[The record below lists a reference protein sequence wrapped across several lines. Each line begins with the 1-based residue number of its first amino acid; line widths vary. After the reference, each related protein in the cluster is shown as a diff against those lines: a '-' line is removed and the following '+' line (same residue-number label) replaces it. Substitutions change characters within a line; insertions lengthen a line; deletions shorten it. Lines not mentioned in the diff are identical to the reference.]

1 MDAIM
6 RFFESL
12 ETPVT
17 LREALIAVGFSLAVS
32 IIVYIMYQ
40 IFYGSRNVGAGVHRI
55 FIIGGPAIT
64 ALFVAIQAS
73 VPLGLGLLGTLAF
86 VRFRA
91 PVKDPAEI
99 GFLLLM
105 VACSIGAAT
114 RNYLVTGVLLIIVF
128 ISLGVQWLTRNRLSG
143 FGQGHLMLAVERS
156 AFPGLE
162 GSLDTFLKENLR
174 GVRLETVSSMED
186 RVTLHYRYRSQRDFD
201 WAAFT
206 AALDRL
212 TEPSKMEL
220 FIG

>member
-1 MDAIM
+1 MDAII

-12 ETPVT
+12 QTMIT
-17 LREALIAVGFSLAVS
+17 WREALIAIGFSLVCS
-32 IIVYIMYQ
+32 IIVYLMYQ

-64 ALFVAIQAS
+64 VLFVAIQVS
-73 VPLGLGLLGTLAF
+73 IPLGLGLLGALAF
-86 VRFRA
+86 VRFRT

-99 GFLLLM
+99 GFLLLL
-105 VACSIGAAT
+105 VASSICAAT
-114 RNYLVTGVLLIIVF
+114 SNFLLAGVLFIVVF
-128 ISLGVQWLTRNRLSG
+128 VALGVQWLAQNRISG

-162 GSLDTFLKENLR
+162 GSLDSFLKENLR
-174 GVRLETVSSMED
+174 GVRLETVSATED

-201 WAAFT
+201 WAAFSI
-206 AALDRL
+206 ALDRL
-212 TEPSKMEL
+212 AEPSKVEL